1 MTYLVEQKALIEA
14 SPGQAPFKDEKYYL
28 ELNKTLEF
36 LEKLIP
42 FEGYSKPLH
51 EDPLFLI
58 WSDFLKNKSNQTR
71 ESEAINRYARS
82 YLQEK
87 WAAMNVDNFREFLE
101 ELLPLLEYCPS
112 IDFFDTVCKMFEFL
126 NRKAGCLQSETIVMD
141 GGYMNDYQTKTLR
154 FHVIVHGF
162 KELLLGEQLRGL
174 YYSTKNHLLEESLC
188 DYLSGLL
195 VKPRFASS
203 SYDGL
208 YRREQGN
215 LVTRLS
221 KLYKERVAG
230 DFMLESG
237 ECHEGLAGGSEDKEI
252 IGVDAEDQTN
262 AVSLEVMNNL
272 NPEFI
277 KRVKMVMLVD
287 RVLGREEI
295 AGQGSLLSV
304 ASLKEGHQLV
314 LYFEKESK
322 YNHKTMNKVLINNW

>member
-1 MTYLVEQKALIEA
+1 MQQKALIEA

-58 WSDFLKNKSNQTR
+58 WSDFLKNQSNQTR

-87 WAAMNVDNFREFLE
+87 WAAMKVDNFREFLE
-101 ELLPLLEYCPS
+101 THLPLLEHCPS
-112 IDFFDTVCKMFEFL
+112 IDFFNTVCKMFEFL
-126 NRKAGCLQSETIVMD
+126 NRKAGLLQSETIVMD

-162 KELLLGEQLRGL
+162 NELLLGQQLRGL

-188 DYLSGLL
+188 DYLSELL

-221 KLYKERVAG
+221 ALYKDRVPG
-230 DFMLESG
+230 DFMLTPGLSSQ
-237 ECHEGLAGGSEDKEI
+237 GLANESDF
-252 IGVDAEDQTN
+252 AEMNGLDVENQTN

-287 RVLGREEI
+287 RVLGREEMSGP
-295 AGQGSLLSV
+295 ASLLSV
-304 ASLKEGHQLV
+304 ASLKEGYQLV

-322 YNHKTMNKVLINNW
+322 YNHKTINKVLINNW